1 MVNRSYVQRI
11 AENHLKNMADRA
23 EMPEVCD
30 ELRFGYTESECR
42 EALMCFYDLL
52 KEIYTAISEQPEK
65 LKLPVIPE
73 IPGIH
78 EIVPCLFRRTSF
90 FILPW

>member
-30 ELRFGYTESECR
+30 ELRFGYTESDSYDGR
-42 EALMCFYDLL
+42 LMKAAIFDVDGTLL
-52 KEIYTAISEQPEK
+52 DSMSVWEIGRAH
-65 LKLPVIPE
+65 V
-73 IPGIH
+73 
-78 EIVPCLFRRTSF
+78 
-90 FILPW
+90 

>member
-42 EALMCFYDLL
+42 EAL
-52 KEIYTAISEQPEK
+52 KTQQEIYWI
-65 LKLPVIPE
+65 
-73 IPGIH
+73 
-78 EIVPCLFRRTSF
+78 
-90 FILPW
+90 

>member
-11 AENHLKNMADRA
+11 SENHLKNMADRA
-23 EMPEVCD
+23 EMPEVCG

-52 KEIYTAISEQPEK
+52 KEMQIDIKRTRTQFQNIAKNVFINTDDFSDRRP
-65 LKLPVIPE
+65 
-73 IPGIH
+73 
-78 EIVPCLFRRTSF
+78 LFNRK
-90 FILPW
+90 

>member
-23 EMPEVCD
+23 EMPEVCG

-52 KEIYTAISEQPEK
+52 K
-65 LKLPVIPE
+65 
-73 IPGIH
+73 
-78 EIVPCLFRRTSF
+78 
-90 FILPW
+90 